1 MDAPAA
7 VPEPVKSML
16 RPSTAQPGKVFRVSV
31 TTTAVVNPVALLPL
45 TTSGTVSLVS
55 IVRVNAPVR
64 GTGTDRGIVPETT
77 FGCTVSNSVAKA
89 PVEALGSAGVNT
101 ASTSTVP
108 VAANDGVVVVATPL
122 ESRAKGGPM
131 ALPPIW
137 NWTEPA
143 GMAAPAGG
151 VTVAI
156 NVTG

>member
-64 GTGTDRGIVPETT
+64 GTGTD
-77 FGCTVSNSVAKA
+77 SNSVAKA
-89 PVEALGSAGVNT
+89 PVEALGSAGMNT

-122 ESRAKGGPM
+122 ESRATGGPM